1 MEPKDTMSIYIS
13 FLFVISILLPLSD
26 GFIWLFF
33 NALSDLLLLQD
44 QYCLECLY
52 VGLNFFAEVLLDI
65 HWTLSLKVYKP
76 SDEGLLVIHLRI
88 EGLNLLPM
96 LIFQGIKIFFVLFLQ
111 LFNQGVKLNLNRFNG
126 LFYCA
131 FLSLSQF
138 CKCLLCFLMHFIS
151 YSCFLKC

>member
-1 MEPKDTMSIYIS
+1 MEPIDTMSIYIS

-44 QYCLECLY
+44 QYCFECLY

-65 HWTLSLKVYKP
+65 HWTLSLKVYK
-76 SDEGLLVIHLRI
+76 SSNEGILVIHLRI

-96 LIFQGIKIFFVLFLQ
+96 LSFQGIKILFMLFLQ
-111 LFNQGVKLNLNRFNG
+111 LLNKNVKLGLNS
-126 LFYCA
+126 FYCL
-131 FLSLSQF
+131 FNNPFLYLGLSLCQF
-138 CKCLLCFLMHFIS
+138 V
-151 YSCFLKC
+151 